1 MDSNES
7 QVAVV
12 MITFNR
18 RPEVLRS
25 LGHLTALPERPPIV
39 VIDNGSTD
47 GTAEAIARRFP
58 QVEVVPVGR
67 NLGAA
72 GRTLGVRRVETP
84 YVAFAD
90 DDTWWEPGGLR
101 RAAELFDAH
110 PRLATITGRVLI
122 GPEERL
128 DPACTE
134 LARSP
139 IPQQPGMPG
148 PALLGFLAGAS
159 VVRRS
164 AFLEA
169 GGFQSSLFIGGEEE
183 LLAVDLATR
192 GWWLCYVPDIVVHH
206 YPSAQRDAYN
216 RRWHLVRN
224 GLWFAWLRRPLSSA
238 LRKTL
243 SAVRGAVRDRAVRRG
258 LAAALAGLPWA
269 LRQRRVVP
277 PEVERGLRLL
287 DLPR

>member
-1 MDSNES
+1 
-7 QVAVV
+7 
-12 MITFNR
+12 
-18 RPEVLRS
+18 VLRS

-72 GRTLGVRRVETP
+72 GRTLGGRRVETP
-84 YVAFAD
+84 YVAFSGD
-90 DDTWWEPGGLR
+90 DNCGEPGGLR
-101 RAAELFDAH
+101 L
-110 PRLATITGRVLI
+110 PSPPGRGTPPGRCCVAPAD
-122 GPEERL
+122 GPA
-128 DPACTE
+128 PACTE

-148 PALLGFLAGAS
+148 PALLGFLAGVS

-206 YPSAQRDAYN
+206 YPSPQR
-216 RRWHLVRN
+216 
-224 GLWFAWLRRPLSSA
+224 
-238 LRKTL
+238 
-243 SAVRGAVRDRAVRRG
+243 
-258 LAAALAGLPWA
+258 
-269 LRQRRVVP
+269 
-277 PEVERGLRLL
+277 
-287 DLPR
+287 

>member
-269 LRQRRVVP
+269 LRWRRVVP

>member
-1 MDSNES
+1 MDSS
-7 QVAVV
+7 KSRVAVV

-18 RPEVLRS
+18 RLEVLRS

-39 VIDNGSTD
+39 VIDNCSTD
-47 GTAEAIARRFP
+47 GTAEAIAGRFP
-58 QVEVVPVGR
+58 QIEVVPVGR

-72 GRTLGVRRVETP
+72 GRTFGARRVEAP

-110 PRLATITGRVLI
+110 PRLAAITGRVLI

-139 IPQQPGMPG
+139 IPRQPGMPG

-169 GGFQSSLFIGGEEE
+169 GGFPPSLFIGGEEE

-206 YPSAQRDAYN
+206 YPSAQRDSYS

-224 GLWFAWLRRPLSSA
+224 ALWFAWLRRPLSSA